1 MLYIVDIVQLLDPVK
16 EMMQTEL
23 ARKLTSTDA
32 VLKDSI
38 SKLVRSKVMLA
49 LLLSQFCSDPKRY
62 WTNAYKTETHFP
74 TIKVSIEDRPELLD
88 SKFDIAGGRQIGR

>member
-49 LLLSQFCSDPKRY
+49 LLLSQFFSDPK
-62 WTNAYKTETHFP
+62 K
-74 TIKVSIEDRPELLD
+74 ILD
-88 SKFDIAGGRQIGR
+88 ECL